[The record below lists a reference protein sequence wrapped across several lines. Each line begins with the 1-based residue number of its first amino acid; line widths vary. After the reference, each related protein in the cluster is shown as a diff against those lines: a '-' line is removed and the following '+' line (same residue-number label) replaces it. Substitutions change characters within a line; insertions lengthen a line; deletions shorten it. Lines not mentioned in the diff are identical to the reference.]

1 MDLDFDIE
9 KEKITMV
16 KDGKDVQCD
25 ILFVFDSEDTNKAY
39 VGYTDHSFAANGRK
53 NIYVSAFDPILG
65 LGELEDITDQ
75 KELDMVRDVLK
86 EIDESSK

>member
-1 MDLDFDIE
+1 MKIE
-9 KEKITMV
+9 NDKKTHIYD
-16 KDGKDVQCD
+16 KC
-25 ILFVFDSEDTNKAY
+25 
-39 VGYTDHSFAANGRK
+39 ANGRK

>member
-1 MDLDFDIE
+1 MEEEKIVINKNGKDIE
-9 KEKITMV
+9 C
-16 KDGKDVQCD
+16 DV
-25 ILFVFDSEDTNKAY
+25 LFTFDSEDTNKAY
-39 VGYTDHSFAANGRK
+39 IGYTDHSIASNGRK